1 MTLNFFQKSVNEC
14 LEILIIIIVIKY
26 RDLHSAISLYSVV
39 IFLFHLLAVVNT
51 KEVHFYIRHI
61 GCCQRHSKVDF
72 KTKRRLYLATHPVLG
87 AFYVIFKTIHLYNWI
102 RRKI

>member
-1 MTLNFFQKSVNEC
+1 M
-14 LEILIIIIVIKY
+14 
-26 RDLHSAISLYSVV
+26 

-87 AFYVIFKTIHLYNWI
+87 AFYVIFKTIHFKLDQKGNMNSARLSENLSYIFANN
-102 RRKI
+102 KVTGQPL

>member
-1 MTLNFFQKSVNEC
+1 MTLIFFQKSVNEC
-14 LEILIIIIVIKY
+14 LEILIRIIVIKY
-26 RDLHSAISLYSVV
+26 RPCIHYFFVLSGDFLIS
-39 IFLFHLLAVVNT
+39 LLAVVNT
-51 KEVHFYIRHI
+51 KEVHFYKRHI

-72 KTKRRLYLATHPVLG
+72 KTKCRLYLATHPVLG